1 MLFNEIYQ
9 PIFEKNKKMEP
20 FQIKSMS
27 ILVRNNEK
35 DKINSF
41 WHTSKTYL
49 TLGEKKFNSS
59 LSRRSSF
66 FNKKGQGG

>member
-1 MLFNEIYQ
+1 
-9 PIFEKNKKMEP
+9 MEP

-35 DKINSF
+35 DKTNSF
-41 WHTSKTYL
+41 WHTSKTYS